1 MSVVVL
7 NNNPFFFLFLL
18 HYISLV
24 NYQTNQAFTKRMYML
39 YLIFLVLGAQNSR
52 ESGIGNVIFIQSE
65 CLLLP
70 FDLWA

>member
-7 NNNPFFFLFLL
+7 NNNPFFFSLSITL
-18 HYISLV
+18 YIPSQLSNKPSIHQKNV
-24 NYQTNQAFTKRMYML
+24 YVVFN
-39 YLIFLVLGAQNSR
+39 FLVLGAQNSR